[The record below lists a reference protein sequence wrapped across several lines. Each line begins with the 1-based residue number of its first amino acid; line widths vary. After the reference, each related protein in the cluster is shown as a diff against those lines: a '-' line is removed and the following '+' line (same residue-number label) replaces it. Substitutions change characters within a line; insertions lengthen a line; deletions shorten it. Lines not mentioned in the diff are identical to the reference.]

1 MCSTTSIVYCPRRS
15 IKRESIWSSE
25 AERARNSAFE
35 FLTNVFD
42 SNEYENAL
50 SRALVRAWSLIFF
63 SKLLYL
69 KINFQAISTCRTVPY
84 FKNHINELKKLLR
97 AVPESLHDGDDD
109 DVQCQQDRYYLGE
122 TKQILQEDD
131 EEMLLRLSQVELP
144 LQHPETST
152 SSESPTVDNLE
163 QTIYQRVQ
171 PAFKTI
177 LACVSHHQS
186 LCRELPHSLQE
197 FLRTAANSPRQT
209 KIPLYQPSNLQELE
223 EDYEVEIGNY
233 NPVQPLFYDHGVS
246 IVPLSTKKSNV
257 VDHHILQVTYSNI
270 CSFFKRN

>member
-1 MCSTTSIVYCPRRS
+1 
-15 IKRESIWSSE
+15 
-25 AERARNSAFE
+25 
-35 FLTNVFD
+35 
-42 SNEYENAL
+42 
-50 SRALVRAWSLIFF
+50 
-63 SKLLYL
+63 
-69 KINFQAISTCRTVPY
+69 
-84 FKNHINELKKLLR
+84 
-97 AVPESLHDGDDD
+97 
-109 DVQCQQDRYYLGE
+109 
-122 TKQILQEDD
+122 
-131 EEMLLRLSQVELP
+131 MLLRLSQVELP

-257 VDHHILQVTYSNI
+257 VDHHILQVTYSNF
-270 CSFFKRN
+270 CSFFVNFTSIKNTFRYYIMGRQQYCGSQKSRRNVLPLCICGLSDHVRAFLGNGLRGAELSLNKVIYSCSNS

>member
-1 MCSTTSIVYCPRRS
+1 M
-15 IKRESIWSSE
+15 
-25 AERARNSAFE
+25 
-35 FLTNVFD
+35 
-42 SNEYENAL
+42 
-50 SRALVRAWSLIFF
+50 
-63 SKLLYL
+63 
-69 KINFQAISTCRTVPY
+69 
-84 FKNHINELKKLLR
+84 LR
-97 AVPESLHDGDDD
+97 AHPESLHDDD

-122 TKQILQEDD
+122 TKQILREDD

-144 LQHPETST
+144 LQYPETST

-163 QTIYQRVQ
+163 QTIYRRVQ

-177 LACVSHHQS
+177 LACVNHHQS

-257 VDHHILQVTYSNI
+257 VDHHILQVTSSKF
-270 CSFFKRN
+270 CSIF